1 MFLITTFALLPA
13 PLMAQKEIDFN
24 RDVRPILS
32 DRCFQCHGPDEEQ
45 RQADLR
51 LDLADSEEGALTVIK
66 KGVAEESELWHR
78 IISSDPDLVMPPPES
93 NKAPLNEAEQ
103 TTLKKWIDEG
113 ADYADFWAFVP
124 PSRPNLENTTGLH
137 GSMQPIDQLV
147 MKQLEAQGLTPQPRA
162 DRRTLIRRLSL
173 DLTGLPPTRAEIETF
188 LTDKSPK
195 AYEALVDR
203 LLAKPQFGE

>member
-1 MFLITTFALLPA
+1 MLRMFLITTFALLPS
-13 PLMAQKEIDFN
+13 PVLAQQKIDFN

-93 NKAPLNEAEQ
+93 NKAPVSYTHL
-103 TTLKKWIDEG
+103 TL
-113 ADYADFWAFVP
+113 
-124 PSRPNLENTTGLH
+124 
-137 GSMQPIDQLV
+137 
-147 MKQLEAQGLTPQPRA
+147 
-162 DRRTLIRRLSL
+162 
-173 DLTGLPPTRAEIETF
+173 PTKVT
-188 LTDKSPK
+188 
-195 AYEALVDR
+195 V
-203 LLAKPQFGE
+203 